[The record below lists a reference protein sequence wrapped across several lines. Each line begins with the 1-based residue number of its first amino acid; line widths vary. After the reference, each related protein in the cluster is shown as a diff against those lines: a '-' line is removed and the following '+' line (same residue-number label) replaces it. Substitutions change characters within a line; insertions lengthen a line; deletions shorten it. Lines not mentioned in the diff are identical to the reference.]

1 MTVHLHRNND
11 LARNAVSEADGW
23 STWCNAKT
31 VKRREAISF
40 FLLDVSCIECL
51 RAARDYGERAAHRL
65 REIAHAVR
73 TPPTRA
79 RKEGNWKP

>member
-11 LARNAVSEADGW
+11 LARNAVGGW
-23 STWCNAKT
+23 STWCNAN
-31 VKRREAISF
+31 VKSREAISI